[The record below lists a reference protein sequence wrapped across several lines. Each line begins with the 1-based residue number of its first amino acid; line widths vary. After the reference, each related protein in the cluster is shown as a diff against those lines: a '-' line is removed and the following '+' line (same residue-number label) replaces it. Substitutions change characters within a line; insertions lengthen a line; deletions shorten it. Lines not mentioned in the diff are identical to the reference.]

1 MYVTIKEI
9 ALICGV
15 NEETVRRWIRSN
27 ELKASIRSR
36 KNGYLINK
44 SDLIEFTNKFP
55 KYKSRITL
63 YEGLSESNKNSL
75 IEELETMKKRIN
87 ELLALLKG
95 ES

>member
-15 NEETVRRWIRSN
+15 NKETVRRWIRSN

-36 KNGYLINK
+36 KNGYLIKK

-63 YEGLSESNKNSL
+63 YDELSKNTKNSL
-75 IEELETMKKRIN
+75 IKELEAIKERIN
-87 ELLALLKG
+87 ELLTLLKG